1 MPGSGGARRGGDDH
15 LGQGLSGEWQRAC
28 PRPGRRLGAPSLAR
42 GRCRVR
48 AADARRPSP
57 LPPGRWRPAVTR
69 PLAPRLPTPR
79 GCGWPVQRCRRSFR
93 RESTPSRALPLVASL
108 RDGASATLDSALPR
122 QTHWHL
128 SGWTGQSVARAATSG
143 IRLYDLN
150 YELSPCRG
158 YYRRRCVAPSA
169 LVVEASQTC
178 DLVPPLRSSGTQR
191 SIH

>member
-1 MPGSGGARRGGDDH
+1 MSASGASAWRGLSRAGALPRPRRRRSGG
-15 LGQGLSGEWQRAC
+15 
-28 PRPGRRLGAPSLAR
+28 RP
-42 GRCRVR
+42 RCRQAGGGPPLR
-48 AADARRPSP
+48 A
-57 LPPGRWRPAVTR
+57 
-69 PLAPRLPTPR
+69 PLAPRSLTSR